1 MPAVSLDEWIEALTD
16 SAGEIASTSLGY
28 GECRVMAKES
38 ADPLAPLTAPDLVG
52 AYISVMSNEH
62 SLNLG
67 LLADAPG
74 CENLAKALLGMDAQE
89 TLPEEDVTDSL
100 RELVNILAGGVKRRM
115 SGRESTLQLGLPL
128 VVRGQVAV
136 TELMEAA
143 RVKMML
149 GPIDVQLHIIRNR
162 LGN

>member
-1 MPAVSLDEWIEALTD
+1 VPAVSLDEWIQALTD

-28 GECRVMAKES
+28 GQCQVKEKES
-38 ADPLAPLTAPDLVG
+38 VDSLLSLTAPNLVG
-52 AYISVMSNEH
+52 AYISVLSHEH

-67 LLADAPG
+67 LLADASG

-100 RELVNILAGGVKRRM
+100 REIVNILAGGVKRRM
-115 SGRESTLQLGLPL
+115 SERENTLQLGLPL